1 MATKKKAAEKKSSKA
16 AEKSV
21 ASKKSSEA
29 SISKKASVSASKKK
43 NTTASEASVSVSVS
57 VSKKKT
63 SGASE
68 ASVAKKKSGASEAS
82 EAARRNAVTQES
94 AAVSRNARPSAP
106 RKEEISTKRSAHTA
120 ESSAAPS
127 APRKNVHADAPAPKP
142 APFVPF
148 VMPPPRPL
156 ALKEFT
162 EAQSTPSWEL
172 RATEPDQ
179 MPRPSSL
186 EARLQLNWPA
196 LLADG
201 SAIGLERG
209 KLTESHVV
217 RVSTDGERARLSKP
231 GQFGRIALSADR
243 ESIYG
248 VSGDGKVWSFPA
260 TADATKATTV
270 FQATGAVWSVTP
282 LNATRA
288 VIAQEGAIR
297 LLDTSTAFW
306 KELDA
311 VSVKP
316 ISIPLVDAV
325 DDGRWIVVGR
335 SPKIHLFAVHQDAL
349 IAMQSW
355 VQVEGGVSVV
365 DGRAFLYT
373 AGNLVRE
380 EVLNLRAVHGTLG

>member
-21 ASKKSSEA
+21 AAKKSSEA

-43 NTTASEASVSVSVS
+43 NTAASEASVSVS
-57 VSKKKT
+57 KKK
-63 SGASE
+63 A
-68 ASVAKKKSGASEAS
+68 AVASEAS

-94 AAVSRNARPSAP
+94 AAVSRSARPSAP

-297 LLDTSTAFW
+297 LLDTSTTFW

>member
-1 MATKKKAAEKKSSKA
+1 MATKKKPAEKKPATKSRA

-21 ASKKSSEA
+21 AKKSPEASSAKKKSEASVAKKASQASISKKSPEASAAKKSSEA
-29 SISKKASVSASKKK
+29 SIAKKSAH
-43 NTTASEASVSVSVS
+43 ASEQSV
-57 VSKKKT
+57 
-63 SGASE
+63 
-68 ASVAKKKSGASEAS
+68 
-82 EAARRNAVTQES
+82 RRNAVTQES
-94 AAVSRNARPSAP
+94 QAVSRSARPSAP
-106 RKEEISTKRSAHTA
+106 RKEEISTKRSAHTV
-120 ESSAAPS
+120 ESFASTPT
-127 APRKNVHADAPAPKP
+127 PAPKP

-148 VMPPPRPL
+148 VMPPPKPL
-156 ALKEFT
+156 ALKEFV
-162 EAQSTPSWEL
+162 EAQSAPSWEL

-209 KLTESHVV
+209 KLAEAHVV
-217 RVSTDGERARLSKP
+217 RVNTDGERARLSKP
-231 GQFGRIALSADR
+231 GQFSRITLSADR
-243 ESIYG
+243 ESVYG
-248 VSGDGKVWSFPA
+248 VSGDGKIWSFPA

-270 FQATGAVWSVTP
+270 FQGTGAVWSVTP
-282 LNATRA
+282 LSASRA

-335 SPKIHLFAVHQDAL
+335 SPKIHLFAVHKDAL
-349 IAMQSW
+349 VPMQSW

-380 EVLNLRAVHGTLG
+380 EVLNLRAVHGALG